1 MYKHKKFD
9 IINGKGCHMSYKRID
24 RSLEDIDTKSI
35 ENQEYKNNDNAFTR
49 DRKMGFKDFIWYLT
63 FQKGRTTSMELDE
76 YLKNKNGTYEIS
88 ISKQAFSK
96 QRLNLKPQIFIDL
109 YKDYLIDF
117 YENYPEEVKTYKDYY
132 ILAIDGSMFE
142 IPNTEELREEFK
154 TQKNSSGHRESARA
168 RVSGIYDIENEFMID
183 ATIADCSQ
191 GEKSLAK
198 ANIEKAGKIIDL
210 KKSIII
216 FDRGYPGIDLIWFL
230 EKFGVKYIFRLQS
243 TNMYKKEKR
252 SMATNDEWVN
262 LKVDGDRLRKIEEET
277 VRQELK
283 EKKTIPV
290 RMSKVTLDT
299 GEIEYLLSNI
309 GEEIIPA
316 DEMKEAYF
324 KRWQIEIGYDVLK
337 NKLHIEN
344 FTGKTQITIEQD
356 FYAQIY
362 TFNVLQD
369 IKHTANVELQEK
381 HKNKN
386 LKYEYKPNI
395 NILAG
400 WLKNILI
407 AMIFVNTKEERRKL
421 YDIIIEKAEKNLVAI
436 KPNRAYERKHDTSKR
451 NKYTTNLRNN
461 M

>member
-1 MYKHKKFD
+1 
-9 IINGKGCHMSYKRID
+9 MSYKRID
-24 RSLEDIDTKSI
+24 KSLNDIDVKNI
-35 ENQEYKNNDNAFTR
+35 RNKEYKNKDSAFTR
-49 DRKMGFKDFIWYLT
+49 ERKMGFRDFIWYLT

-96 QRLNLKPQIFIDL
+96 QRLNLKPKIFIDL

-117 YENYPEEVKTYKDYY
+117 YHNYPKEVKTYKGYQVF
-132 ILAIDGSMFE
+132 AIDGSMFE
-142 IPNTEELREEFK
+142 IPNTKELREEYK

-168 RVSGIYDIENEFMID
+168 RVSGIYDIENEFMVD
-183 ATIADCSQ
+183 AIITDCGQ
-191 GEKSLAK
+191 GEKALAK
-198 ANIEKAGKIIDL
+198 THVQEIGKIIDL
-210 KKSIII
+210 TKSIII
-216 FDRGYPGIDLIWFL
+216 FDRGYPGIDLIWYL
-230 EKFGVKYIFRLQS
+230 EKLGVKYIFRLQS
-243 TNMYKKEKR
+243 TKKKNMK
-252 SMATNDEWVN
+252 TNDEWID
-262 LKVDGDRLRKIEEET
+262 LKIDSSRLRKIEDET
-277 VRQELK
+277 VKEELK
-283 EKKTIPV
+283 KKKTIPT

-309 GEEIIPA
+309 PTDIIPA
-316 DEMKEAYF
+316 EEMKEAYF
-324 KRWQIEIGYDVLK
+324 KRWQIEIGYDILK

-344 FTGKTQITIEQD
+344 FTGKTKITIEQD

-369 IKHTANVELQEK
+369 IKHTSNEKLQEK
-381 HKNKN
+381 NKDKN

-400 WLKNILI
+400 WLKNIFI
-407 AMIFVNTKEERRKL
+407 AIIFAETSEERRKL

-436 KPNRAYERKHDTSKR
+436 RPDRTYERKHDTSKR
-451 NKYTTNLRNN
+451 NKYTTNLRYN

>member
-1 MYKHKKFD
+1 
-9 IINGKGCHMSYKRID
+9 
-24 RSLEDIDTKSI
+24 
-35 ENQEYKNNDNAFTR
+35 
-49 DRKMGFKDFIWYLT
+49 
-63 FQKGRTTSMELDE
+63 
-76 YLKNKNGTYEIS
+76 
-88 ISKQAFSK
+88 
-96 QRLNLKPQIFIDL
+96 
-109 YKDYLIDF
+109 
-117 YENYPEEVKTYKDYY
+117 
-132 ILAIDGSMFE
+132 
-142 IPNTEELREEFK
+142 
-154 TQKNSSGHRESARA
+154 
-168 RVSGIYDIENEFMID
+168 MID
-183 ATIADCSQ
+183 ATIADCGQ

-216 FDRGYPGIDLIWFL
+216 FDRGYPGIDLIWYL
-230 EKFGVKYIFRLQS
+230 EKLGVKYIFRLQS
-243 TNMYKKEKR
+243 TNMYEKEKR

-309 GEEIIPA
+309 LEEIIPA

-324 KRWQIEIGYDVLK
+324 KRWKIEIGYDVLK

-421 YDIIIEKAEKNLVAI
+421 YDTIIEKAEKNLVAI
-436 KPNRAYERKHDTSKR
+436 KPNRAIPDFI
-451 NKYTTNLRNN
+451 L
-461 M
+461 